1 MQAGKDFLISLRL
14 FISVCKK
21 GAVIAAQAAVKI
33 TGDRAAFMIRA
44 LRPAGITAVVA
55 HTPQI
60 LCTACVGWVSAWG
73 GEQASRGGRGG
84 TRRMG
89 QEGCS
94 SYPRRGAPEPHLIT
108 GEPHQP
114 LLGYIGIGPPSPVSS
129 ILSVLQ
135 GGPRDRDT
143 PAAGEFLESPMESL
157 SFLRR
162 ESSAPTKPTGISES
176 VPSARSWAQ
185 RLGSCGE
192 WNVAPPSTVSWVSFS
207 GKARGPR
214 KWGGTLKVI
223 SSRPLPLGP
232 KILRPGVSGEP
243 LWPI

>member
-1 MQAGKDFLISLRL
+1 MR
-14 FISVCKK
+14 
-21 GAVIAAQAAVKI
+21 I
-33 TGDRAAFMIRA
+33 TGDRAAFTITA
-44 LRPAGITAVVA
+44 LRPAGISS
-55 HTPQI
+55 HHCRPSSHSSDP
-60 LCTACVGWVSAWG
+60 LHCVCWVGECMRWG
-73 GEQASRGGRGG
+73 EWGAGKQRRERGDQENGS
-84 TRRMG
+84 RRML
-89 QEGCS
+89 QLSRKRC
-94 SYPRRGAPEPHLIT
+94 PEPHLIR

-114 LLGYIGIGPPSPVSS
+114 LLGSIGIGPPSPMSS

-192 WNVAPPSTVSWVSFS
+192 WNAAPPSTVSWVSFS
-207 GKARGPR
+207 GKAGGPR

-243 LWPI
+243 L